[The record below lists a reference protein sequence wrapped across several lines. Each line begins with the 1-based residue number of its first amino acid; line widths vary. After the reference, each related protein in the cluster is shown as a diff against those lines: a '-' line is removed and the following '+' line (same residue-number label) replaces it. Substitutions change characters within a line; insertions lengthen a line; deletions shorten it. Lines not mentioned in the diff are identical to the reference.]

1 MLFIQNIS
9 GRRTLCAMGMALTAL
24 LIGCEDASPKP
35 APAEIPKTQAN
46 RDFETEAH
54 NPTDRILISDEKI
67 SPDRSGERILGDQR
81 PLYAIEGRVTS
92 NLLYANADHILI
104 KVYLVDSKLNILDTA
119 DITVDD
125 IAPQGTKAFRRVVPL
140 LPPQGKKFN
149 YTLEIYSVKTSPALH
164 PWPFLH

>member
-1 MLFIQNIS
+1 VQDCRIVSCHPS
-9 GRRTLCAMGMALTAL
+9 GVA
-24 LIGCEDASPKP
+24 IGLGIHAIHAKHWRPS
-35 APAEIPKTQAN
+35 
-46 RDFETEAH
+46 
-54 NPTDRILISDEKI
+54 NPGCNGYGIDGFV
-67 SPDRSGERILGDQR
+67 RSGERILGDQR

-104 KVYLVDSKLNILDTA
+104 KVYFVDSKLNILDTA

-149 YTLEIYSVKTSPALH
+149 YSLEVYSVKTSPALH